1 MRISHSLRSYHNMSP
16 PDLWKWKWSNGVGKS
31 EMSIIWCISITNN
44 MKSNKKFN
52 ETAQTANFT
61 DFRLS
66 YRSLVLL
73 RGQICNSINQLDVSL
88 FGETDKS
95 GNLTRLAFFTVL
107 LYKHLIQHNNLLQN
121 PFQHPWNRYVTWHNI
136 AFFCA
141 FHIAMRTHFSNRI
154 NLKLKIPLIEPSFSL
169 GTLPFMRF
177 LYSVLCSFLFSA
189 STFRQR

>member
-1 MRISHSLRSYHNMSP
+1 MRSCQIVKLWGVAYIWTRLIKLETNISDYCCASQS
-16 PDLWKWKWSNGVGKS
+16 GVHP
-31 EMSIIWCISITNN
+31 
-44 MKSNKKFN
+44 
-52 ETAQTANFT
+52 ARV
-61 DFRLS
+61 DRLS

-121 PFQHPWNRYVTWHNI
+121 QFQHPWNRYVTWHNI